1 MQIKEI
7 KESLKDFAHIKQV
20 WVKNGEYYLVPI
32 KGAELVSLHEVKE
45 VKEVSEIQ
53 EESETKSTKKSKK

>member
-1 MQIKEI
+1 MQVKEI

-32 KGAELVSLHEVKE
+32 KGAELVNLHEVKE
-45 VKEVSEIQ
+45 VEIVSEIQ
-53 EESETKSTKKSKK
+53 EEETKSTKKSKK